1 MSEERKSSPTD
12 ARVALALTIRSNL
25 RDAWR
30 QGRYG
35 CGELDMY
42 WAAKRIGEAINEYR
56 DALVQYRQTACDPA
70 PGAVVRVTSYDPTED
85 R

>member
-1 MSEERKSSPTD
+1 MSEGRKSSPAD
-12 ARVALALTIRSNL
+12 ARVALALLIRSSL
-25 RDAWR
+25 RDAWK

-35 CGELDMY
+35 CGEPDMD
-42 WAAKRIGEAINEYR
+42 RIMQGVNETIDDYREA
-56 DALVQYRQTACDPA
+56 LMQYRPTACDPA